1 MISEKKL
8 EALEKSAAKLTVT
21 IEKEAVKKEYRDLL
35 DKYSKTVQIK
45 GFRRG
50 KVPASILEQKF
61 GESLKNEAGMNLVE
75 NGLKEAFE
83 DLDKTPLQLE
93 PPTLEN
99 EEISVDIE
107 KDFTF
112 TVTFDVFPDIEL
124 GKYKK
129 VDIEEST
136 VSILAADVE
145 RELKGIQDQNSVV
158 TEKTS
163 GAVEKEDI
171 VTIDYVELGENDEE
185 SGDTARQDFVFT
197 VGSGYNRF
205 RIDDDL
211 IGLNNGE
218 QKIIDKEFPA
228 DFEDKELAGSKV
240 KLKVKVTQIKEKQLP
255 AIDDELAQDVSD
267 EFKTLDD
274 LKKNI
279 KKRLKETADGRI
291 KQRNI
296 TQILKKIVDDS
307 KIELPESMLQA
318 ELDASWRSFLS
329 RSGIDENRMMQ
340 ILEQQNQTKE
350 AMVEQ
355 WRDDAAQSLKSRL
368 LMTKIIEEEKLE
380 ISEDEL
386 EQEIKIQAEQSNMPI
401 EQARE
406 NIEKGNMMDYFR
418 NQLLDR
424 KLYDFLLE
432 HAEIK
437 KGEKIKYLDLMQA
450 E

>member
-8 EALEKSAAKLTVT
+8 ENLEKSSAKLTVT
-21 IEKEAVKKEYRDLL
+21 IEKEAVKKEYDDLL
-35 DKYSKTVQIK
+35 DKYSKTAQIK

-50 KVPASILEQKF
+50 KVPPSILEQKF

-99 EEISVDIE
+99 EEISIDLE

-124 GKYKK
+124 GKYKQ

-171 VTIDYVELGENDEE
+171 VTIDYVELGENDQEA
-185 SGDTARQDFVFT
+185 GDTARQDFVFT

-211 IGLNNGE
+211 IGMNIGD
-218 QKIIDKEFPA
+218 QKIIDKEFPE
-228 DFEDKELAGSKV
+228 DFEEKELAGSKV

-255 AIDDELAQDVSD
+255 TIDDELAQDVSD
-267 EFKTLDD
+267 EYKTLDD

-279 KKRLKETADGRI
+279 KKRLKDTAGGRI

-307 KIELPESMLQA
+307 KIELPESMLKA

-340 ILEQQNQTKE
+340 MLAQQNQTKE

-380 ISEDEL
+380 IGDDEL

-406 NIEKGNMMDYFR
+406 NIEKGNMMDYFQ

-432 HAEIK
+432 NAEIK